1 MSTRFRVDLL
11 HPGGDLRQMGWVAQS
26 WAEWFA
32 GPDAPRRLALFS
44 LSCAG
49 VLVVI
54 LVAVILPPYWRL
66 SSDLNAVPGL
76 RRDAAARQTDL
87 DLLKSNLEGLSE
99 EARRQIRWGELLATL
114 SQQVP
119 PVIRLQVVD
128 AVRAAPPRVAGQA
141 QPAPAARAES
151 TLRIEAVTPL
161 RPGSPPLLEVA
172 QFMAGLMRDPTV
184 SKRFQLGSWEMRPGP
199 DAGPGGGGQLL
210 NIIIVLTERPQ

>member
-11 HPGGDLRQMGWVAQS
+11 HPGGDLRQMGWMAQS
-26 WAEWFA
+26 WAEWFT
-32 GPDAPRRLALFS
+32 GPDSPRRLALFS
-44 LSCAG
+44 LICAA

-76 RRDAAARQTDL
+76 RRDLAARQTDV

-114 SQQVP
+114 SQQIP
-119 PVIRLQVVD
+119 PVIKLQVVD
-128 AVRAAPPRVAGQA
+128 ALRSAPPRVPGQP
-141 QPAPAARAES
+141 QGPPVRAES
-151 TLRIEAVTPL
+151 TLRIEAATPL

-184 SKRFQLGSWEMRPGP
+184 SKRFQLGSWEMKPGA
-199 DAGPGGGGQLL
+199 DAGPAGGGQLL

>member
-1 MSTRFRVDLL
+1 VSTRFRVDLL
-11 HPGGDLRQMGWVAQS
+11 HPGADLRQMGWVAQS
-26 WAEWFA
+26 WAEWFT

-44 LSCAG
+44 LACAA
-49 VLVVI
+49 VLVVM

-76 RRDAAARQTDL
+76 RRDVAARQTDL
-87 DLLKSNLEGLSE
+87 DLLKSNLEALSE

-119 PVIRLQVVD
+119 PVLKLQSVD
-128 AVRAAPPRVAGQA
+128 AVRSAPPRAAGQP
-141 QPAPAARAES
+141 QSGTPVRAEN

-172 QFMAGLMRDPTV
+172 QFIAGLMRDPTV
-184 SKRFQLGSWEMRPGP
+184 NKRFQLRSWELKPGP

-210 NIIIVLTERPQ
+210 NIIIVLTERV

>member
-1 MSTRFRVDLL
+1 VSTRFRVDLL

-26 WAEWFA
+26 WAEWFT

-44 LSCAG
+44 LACAA
-49 VLVVI
+49 VLVVM

-76 RRDAAARQTDL
+76 RRDVAARQADL
-87 DLLKSNLEGLSE
+87 DLLRSNLEALSE

-119 PVIRLQVVD
+119 PVLKLQIVD
-128 AVRAAPPRVAGQA
+128 AVRSAPPRAAGQP
-141 QPAPAARAES
+141 QSGPPVRGES

-172 QFMAGLMRDPTV
+172 QFIAGHMRDPTV
-184 SKRFQLGSWEMRPGP
+184 NKRFQLRSWELKPGP

-210 NIIIVLTERPQ
+210 NIIIVLSERV